1 VAPRHGGLTMARKRG
16 ARHRARTVGAAPGT
30 LNIPTNASRPK
41 MRAMVFG
48 ADALEEIEVETVD
61 HARRLRGPDRTLWLN
76 IDGIGDEAVLR
87 GLADAF
93 GLHAL
98 ALEDV
103 VNSGQRPK
111 VDEYDG
117 HIYVVAHMALPGD
130 ETLGTEQFSLFL
142 GDDFVLTFQ
151 EGHPGDCFE
160 SVRDRLRRNSGR
172 IRRGGACYFAYA
184 LLDAV
189 VDAWFPVLD
198 RYGAALHILEE
209 EVLARP
215 HVSQMLR
222 IRRVK
227 WELLTMLRAVMPLR
241 DVFTTLMREGNGLV
255 RPETRIFL
263 RDCHDHAVRIV
274 EEAETYREIDASLME
289 LYHSSVS
296 NRMNEV
302 MKFLTVV
309 SAIFIPLTFVAGV
322 YGMNFEYMPELKW
335 EFGYPA
341 SLGFMVS
348 AAVSMVAYF
357 RYRGWFGRT
366 DQTGEG
372 RGLRAQL
379 LDEEG

>member
-1 VAPRHGGLTMARKRG
+1 MAPRHGGLEVPRKRG
-16 ARHRARTVGAAPGT
+16 DHPRVRTVGEAPGT
-30 LNIPTNASRPK
+30 LNIPASASRPK
-41 MRAMVFG
+41 MRAMLFG
-48 ADALEEIEVETVD
+48 AEALEELEVGSVEQ
-61 HARRLRGPDRTLWLN
+61 ACALRGPDRTLWLN

-87 GLADAF
+87 GLADGF

-117 HIYVVAHMALPGD
+117 HVYVVAHMALPGD

-198 RYGAALHILEE
+198 RYGAALHVLEE

-241 DVFTTLMREGNGLV
+241 DVFTTLMREGNTLV
-255 RPETRIFL
+255 RPETRVFL

-341 SLGFMVS
+341 SLGFMLS

-366 DQTGEG
+366 DQTGSG

-379 LDEEG
+379 SDEDP